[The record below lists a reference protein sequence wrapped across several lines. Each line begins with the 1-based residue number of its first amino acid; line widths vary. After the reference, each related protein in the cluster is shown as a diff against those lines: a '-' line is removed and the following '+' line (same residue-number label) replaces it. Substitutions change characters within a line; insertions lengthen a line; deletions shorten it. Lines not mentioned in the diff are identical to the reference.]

1 MKLDWPDD
9 SNHRLHGQGKV
20 VKKKK
25 GRQLLICFQENMLFV
40 HIPPLTIQMRGI
52 RLNESVTVS

>member
-1 MKLDWPDD
+1 MIQIIGFMGREG
-9 SNHRLHGQGKV
+9 S
-20 VKKKK
+20 KKKK